1 MALEKKITNA
11 VLSAMKYLENSKN
24 LITENNQ
31 DALANHV
38 WKASAELEYAL
49 FIFSILRKNEDQSH
63 SWKVDLKSK
72 NLEIAP
78 AIVSTEE
85 LLEKARTGFENG
97 NFLEAHK
104 KIWTARG
111 YLLKVQNVLEK
122 KRK

>member
-1 MALEKKITNA
+1 MALENKITKA

-49 FIFSILRKNEDQSH
+49 FLFSILRKNEDH

-72 NLEIAP
+72 KLEIAP
-78 AIVSTEE
+78 AIASTEG
-85 LLEKARTGFENG
+85 LLENARTGFENG

-104 KIWTARG
+104 KIWIARG

-122 KRK
+122 KRR